1 MKKTLITLLALTG
14 IAAADTSVMDTA
26 VIGFTNFSSGVADYG
41 TMVDDI
47 IVNTTDSVTTLTGI
61 TFDTALSDTNTRDS
75 FSITLVLDA
84 AKIGSV
90 SEFTSLAAAYYSES
104 GAMGFGVDATGTI
117 KGQWGTEAYNWSAG
131 AMPTEGTI
139 TLTYVT
145 GNYTGTSEGSRLYVG
160 DAATYYSKNELKTGN
175 TDYNTI
181 KINNLGG
188 AIKQGVLREAG
199 RCHSG
204 ETLSGGGELLP

>member
-1 MKKTLITLLALTG
+1 MKKTLITLLALSG

-104 GAMGFGVDATGTI
+104 GTMGFGVDATGAI